1 MFSHRQSWIQPYGT
15 AQTTSQHIYQ
25 LSVLRRI
32 LGHPFTTLSSTCEL
46 SRPDT
51 TRAAFQ
57 LVDEFGIQRTSSASA
72 FSGRIRLDSVPGS
85 EQTEARLGDV
95 IEGDD
100 ELIPS
105 PIQTCQVPVELS
117 AGSESEEELNDIAEH
132 ELEDDFDPHF
142 HREGQATPMVD
153 IAGPASESQHQQP
166 PAFSRWVSKLRR
178 KRHNH
183 PQLLSP
189 RKERWTLD
197 DFDTRAAS
205 PGQQYLSPGRH
216 YHSDSQGSSVR
227 FVTAVR
233 SATATL
239 ASASMATLSRRTTR
253 FRRGHQ
259 RSSIVSGSEI
269 RLSIESRR
277 SIIDEAAKQRAR
289 KRREKLEELIRTE
302 ESYVADVKALSN
314 VRILSL
320 SLITKAD
327 NAGCS
332 QAYFTILAHQ
342 PTATSFA
349 RTSTQRTIADIL
361 HLHDDILGCL
371 HRIVPF
377 AEYDQTIARLPLPLR
392 AHNRWHSMDAVP
404 QRTTPN
410 RSTLATIRQGRR
422 SLNISR
428 SSSDD
433 AQVVLRCSPQTI
445 AAVAKAFSDNML
457 RFAAYED
464 YGANYDLI
472 QRDVDDT
479 QRAIS
484 GWADFDKAI
493 EAISAHVNPMRTRE
507 ANRKRAM
514 TVKDLLIK
522 PIQRLPRYELLFS
535 DLHKL
540 TPACDDPIS
549 HAEIEELRLK
559 LNSVCHR
566 MNAAKENPARARAL
580 EMTWLIGDRLT
591 FSSQVPRSIFL
602 QLLGRVS
609 LCGSLY
615 IAYRSR
621 DRIKGAYVICVLF
634 ESCLLLASCDED
646 QSKYSILVSITLANA
661 TIEDTDNAKGLQC
674 HTAPHAWKVVFEQGA
689 RMYELIFTACSAVES
704 EVWRTHIAS
713 GIETQIAAVAEGKAN
728 VFELQSPLTADM
740 KSIGKAFG
748 KPGSFVRRMS
758 VQRAATIGPTA
769 DLNQVIIKNTQA
781 VKEVMDNSSQGS
793 FQIPRSQSVATPS
806 HVQTLAPRRADRHR
820 LETILSDVWSRDV
833 LPYPGMVRRSDP
845 IRAGANHVIRKF
857 SMASITS
864 NFSSSKRTGSY
875 TSMSSWRKEDMPPPR
890 NRGESGRE
898 GSSMSSR
905 QSRPPLIDFHTAPDA
920 FLPADFEIGR
930 PSKDKRKR
938 SALRTFTMTMERP
951 FTPLLGNENKQSG
964 LKRAQ
969 SVKDVVDDQ
978 ARPGPS
984 PIQAKRREEKRV
996 GTPVYSVV
1004 QERARTPAMLHV
1016 KDESLE
1022 MGMGVGEAS
1031 NGAVAGKAPRKSKS
1045 RLLRLF
1051 GQER

>member
-1 MFSHRQSWIQPYGT
+1 MSSYILSLAASSTLLNPLVDHPSSNRSCSPIASLGSSRTVQHRRLRSIS
-15 AQTTSQHIYQ
+15 TS
-25 LSVLRRI
+25 S
-32 LGHPFTTLSSTCEL
+32 LSSVGSWAIP
-46 SRPDT
+46 SRPFRRHASSPGPT
-51 TRAAFQ
+51 PPAPHSSSSMSLGYSGRLRAPIERSGTEATAT
-57 LVDEFGIQRTSSASA
+57 GSRRTSSASA

-445 AAVAKAFSDNML
+445 AAVAKAFSDN
-457 RFAAYED
+457 
-464 YGANYDLI
+464 
-472 QRDVDDT
+472 
-479 QRAIS
+479 
-484 GWADFDKAI
+484 
-493 EAISAHVNPMRTRE
+493 
-507 ANRKRAM
+507 
-514 TVKDLLIK
+514 
-522 PIQRLPRYELLFS
+522 
-535 DLHKL
+535 
-540 TPACDDPIS
+540 
-549 HAEIEELRLK
+549 
-559 LNSVCHR
+559 
-566 MNAAKENPARARAL
+566 
-580 EMTWLIGDRLT
+580 
-591 FSSQVPRSIFL
+591 
-602 QLLGRVS
+602 
-609 LCGSLY
+609 
-615 IAYRSR
+615 
-621 DRIKGAYVICVLF
+621 
-634 ESCLLLASCDED
+634 
-646 QSKYSILVSITLANA
+646 
-661 TIEDTDNAKGLQC
+661 
-674 HTAPHAWKVVFEQGA
+674 
-689 RMYELIFTACSAVES
+689 
-704 EVWRTHIAS
+704 
-713 GIETQIAAVAEGKAN
+713 
-728 VFELQSPLTADM
+728 
-740 KSIGKAFG
+740 
-748 KPGSFVRRMS
+748 
-758 VQRAATIGPTA
+758 
-769 DLNQVIIKNTQA
+769 
-781 VKEVMDNSSQGS
+781 
-793 FQIPRSQSVATPS
+793 
-806 HVQTLAPRRADRHR
+806 
-820 LETILSDVWSRDV
+820 
-833 LPYPGMVRRSDP
+833 
-845 IRAGANHVIRKF
+845 
-857 SMASITS
+857 
-864 NFSSSKRTGSY
+864 
-875 TSMSSWRKEDMPPPR
+875 
-890 NRGESGRE
+890 
-898 GSSMSSR
+898 
-905 QSRPPLIDFHTAPDA
+905 
-920 FLPADFEIGR
+920 
-930 PSKDKRKR
+930 
-938 SALRTFTMTMERP
+938 
-951 FTPLLGNENKQSG
+951 
-964 LKRAQ
+964 
-969 SVKDVVDDQ
+969 
-978 ARPGPS
+978 
-984 PIQAKRREEKRV
+984 V
-996 GTPVYSVV
+996 G
-1004 QERARTPAMLHV
+1004 
-1016 KDESLE
+1016 
-1022 MGMGVGEAS
+1022 
-1031 NGAVAGKAPRKSKS
+1031 
-1045 RLLRLF
+1045 
-1051 GQER
+1051 